1 MTYTIGKGGIFM
13 FERNE
18 DYFEPQYAAT
28 SLQKHAVRT
37 FGWMTLG
44 LLVTTATAF
53 AVYSTDL
60 ILSLIHI

>member
-28 SLQKHAVRT
+28 SLQKHT
-37 FGWMTLG
+37 ILKNGNK
-44 LLVTTATAF
+44 LL
-53 AVYSTDL
+53 L
-60 ILSLIHI
+60 